1 MSVSIYKFTDICGYL
16 NALYEFK
23 KSQNSLF
30 SLRSWSKKLGYEN
43 HSFLV
48 QCLKGQR
55 RFNKKLVNAIAKEE
69 GFENNQTEYL
79 YTLLYKSMAEQDD
92 FELFNRFLNFIKG
105 PEVKEGLKEE
115 ALA

>member
-1 MSVSIYKFTDICGYL
+1 MSISIYDYRDICGYL
-16 NALYEFK
+16 NSLYEFK
-23 KSQNSLF
+23 KGQNTLF

-55 RFNKKLVNAIAKEE
+55 RFNKKLVNAIAQEE
-69 GFENNQTEYL
+69 NLRETQTHYF

-92 FELFNRFLNFIKG
+92 SELFNKFLDYIKSG
-105 PEVKEGLKEE
+105 TSNDN